1 MTVYRGANV
10 GGARLDTRAPFHLE
24 ATVRVLQR
32 RPSNLVDVWSD
43 DRYLRVFQTGG
54 SLILVEVE
62 NRGTIDVPDVRWRVR
77 EGRPSSAT
85 RAALT
90 RTLRNILGLDVDP
103 EPLRRRAEAE
113 PRLRPTAL
121 ALRGM
126 RPPRFPEL
134 FEAFANVIPFQQLSL
149 DAGAIIVG
157 RLVKRFGASL
167 EYEGR
172 RFHAFPPASAVARA
186 PLKILRACGLSLRK
200 SESLRRIAGAIES
213 GELSEGVLSNLGT
226 ADGLAML
233 ADLPG
238 IGPWS
243 AGLVLLRGLRR
254 LDVFPPG
261 DVGAERGL
269 RTVLR
274 KGERAPLTRVVARF
288 GDYRGY
294 LYFCALGASLIGKCL
309 IRAAPRPGS
318 AARR

>member
-1 MTVYRGANV
+1 VNVYPRANV
-10 GGARLDTRAPFHLE
+10 AGARLETRAPFHLE

-32 RPSNLVDVWSD
+32 RPGNLVDVWLH
-43 DRYLRVFQTGG
+43 DRYLRVFQTADN
-54 SLILVEVE
+54 LVLVEVE
-62 NRGTIDVPDVRWRVR
+62 NRGTIEVPDVRWRVR
-77 EGRPSSAT
+77 DGRPSSAT
-85 RAALT
+85 RAALV
-90 RTLRNILGLDVDP
+90 RTIRNILGLDVDP
-103 EPLRRRAEAE
+103 EPLRRLAETE
-113 PRLRPTAL
+113 PRLRATAL

-149 DAGAIIVG
+149 DAGVIIVG
-157 RLVKRFGASL
+157 RLVERFGASL

-172 RFHAFPPASAVARA
+172 RFHAFPTASSVARA
-186 PLKILRACGLSLRK
+186 SVRVLRACGLSLRK
-200 SESLRRIAGAIES
+200 SESLREIARAIDS
-213 GELSEGVLSNLGT
+213 GELSEGALSNLGT

-233 ADLPG
+233 SDLPG

-254 LDVFPPG
+254 LDVFPAG

-274 KGERAPLTRVVARF
+274 MAERAPLTRIVARF

-294 LYFCALGASLIGKCL
+294 LYFCALGGSLIAKRL
-309 IRAAPRPGS
+309 IHPAPS
-318 AARR
+318 A